1 MKYYYF
7 IINPMYYPLNTR
19 VMNSSE
25 AHWIW
30 SGIAGFVFFFF
41 PFAFFPV
48 EENSEMHLWE
58 QILLTIFKVW
68 NYDKYFSPCYMKTR
82 CDMIWEILVWV
93 TFISSLIKFYPW
105 KFLIHWR
112 ICIQWGQS
120 ELNKEQKIC
129 FAINFEIHHFFKL
142 CQIPKTTFP

>member
-1 MKYYYF
+1 
-7 IINPMYYPLNTR
+7 MYYPLNTR

-30 SGIAGFVFFFF
+30 SGIAGFVFFF
-41 PFAFFPV
+41 PFAFFPI

-58 QILLTIFKVW
+58 QILLTVFKVW
-68 NYDKYFSPCYMKTR
+68 NYDKYSSPCYMKTR

-112 ICIQWGQS
+112 IYIQWGQS

-142 CQIPKTTFP
+142 CQIPQTTFP